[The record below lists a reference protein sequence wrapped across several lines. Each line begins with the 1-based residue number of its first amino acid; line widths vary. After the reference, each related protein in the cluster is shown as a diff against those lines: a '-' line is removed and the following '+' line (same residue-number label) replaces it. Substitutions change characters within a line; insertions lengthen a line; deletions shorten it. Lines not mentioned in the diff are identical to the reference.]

1 MEYKML
7 YIIDYVK
14 DIDRKRFK
22 IPKERIIFNSS
33 IFFDYDIAKGCRC
46 VKVEITYWVELRS
59 YTKHLWFKLDDFN
72 QYYKKCENYQR
83 FKKISKINNLA
94 A

>member
-1 MEYKML
+1 MEVKLL
-7 YIIDYVK
+7 YIRDYVK

-22 IPKERIIFNSS
+22 IPEERIIFNSNIIS
-33 IFFDYDIAKGCRC
+33 GYDYNNCQRI
-46 VKVEITYWVELRS
+46 KVEITYWVEFRS

-72 QYYKKCENYQR
+72 EYYKKCENYQR

>member
-1 MEYKML
+1 ML
-7 YIIDYVK
+7 YISDYV
-14 DIDRKRFK
+14 DGVDRKRFK
-22 IPKERIIFNSS
+22 IPEGRIIFYSKITS
-33 IFFDYDIAKGCRC
+33 GYDYTNNFQRI
-46 VKVEITYWVELRS
+46 KVEITYWAEFRS
-59 YTKHLWFKLDDFN
+59 YTKHLWFKLDDFI